1 MSRMDILHVER
12 LQHEATARGHS
23 ILVDEPESVG
33 GQDRGLRP
41 YELLLAALGS
51 CTAITVRM
59 YAQKKGWPLE
69 DVRVTLSHERIH
81 AEDCQD
87 CETGEGKLDVLRR
100 QVEFV
105 GNLDEDQ
112 RSRLRDIATRC
123 PVHRT
128 LEGTIEIIDEG

>member
-1 MSRMDILHVER
+1 VFAEWKTGEYIRVVRNDDYWRGPEYPAIDEIVWTFIPDSNTR
-12 LQHEATARGHS
+12 LNAMKARQYDYAR
-23 ILVDEPESVG
+23 LEP
-33 GQDRGLRP
+33 
-41 YELLLAALGS
+41 
-51 CTAITVRM
+51 
-59 YAQKKGWPLE
+59 
-69 DVRVTLSHERIH
+69 IH